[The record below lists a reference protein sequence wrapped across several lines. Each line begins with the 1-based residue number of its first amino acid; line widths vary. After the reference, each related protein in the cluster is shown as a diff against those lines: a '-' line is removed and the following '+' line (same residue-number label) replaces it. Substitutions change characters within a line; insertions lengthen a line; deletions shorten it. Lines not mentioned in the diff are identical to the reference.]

1 MATAPR
7 LDRLRIRQLRLLDL
21 VARYGSLTAAAEHLG
36 VSQPSATKLLQEME
50 QVLRC
55 TLVDRNT
62 RGGVL
67 TDSGRRALER
77 VRPAI
82 NALDLIPQ
90 AVLVEPQHPVVRMG
104 ILRLA
109 GISILPELVW
119 RLRSEQQLPRLQL
132 QEGVVPMLMEQ
143 LHEGLIDCIIGRLE
157 PSQHV
162 DGHSRLDITQLNND
176 PYGLTCASS
185 HPLCRR
191 RAVALH
197 EVLHLPWVLTPR
209 STYTRQVV
217 DMAFM
222 SQGIPAPTPLIES
235 LSFHASFAVLARN
248 PEFITIAPCSSI
260 RYYER
265 LGMIRP
271 IKLKTPFPSDRM
283 VFVTKKD
290 LLGISA
296 IQHIKRQLVEMLV
309 ASP

>member
-1 MATAPR
+1 MATALR
-7 LDRLRIRQLRLLDL
+7 LDRLRVRQLRLLDL
-21 VARYGSLTAAAEHLG
+21 VARYGSLTVAAEHLG

-55 TLVDRNT
+55 TLVDRST

-90 AVLVEPQHPVVRMG
+90 AVLVEPRHPVVRMG

-109 GISILPELVW
+109 GISVLPELVR
-119 RLRSEQQLPRLQL
+119 RLRREQQPRLQL
-132 QEGVVPMLMEQ
+132 QEGAVPMLMEQ
-143 LHEGLIDCIIGRLE
+143 LHEGQIDCIIGRLE
-157 PSQHV
+157 PGQHGDGDSQ
-162 DGHSRLDITQLNND
+162 LDITQLNND

-191 RAVALH
+191 RAVELH
-197 EVLHLPWVLTPR
+197 EVQNLPWILTPR
-209 STYTRQVV
+209 STYTRQVLE
-217 DMAFM
+217 MAFM

-235 LSFHASFAVLARN
+235 HSFHASFAVLAKN
-248 PEFITIAPCSSI
+248 PEFITIAPSSSI
-260 RYYER
+260 RYYEK

-271 IKLKTPFPSDRM
+271 LKLKTPFPSDRM
-283 VFVTKKD
+283 VFVTTKD
-290 LLGISA
+290 LLAIPA
-296 IQHIKRQLVEMLV
+296 IQNIKQQLVEMLV
-309 ASP
+309 PSP